1 MIFFRLFCH
10 LSDNVIRRSD
20 KREDVKLHLIMMK
33 IIKSSMNWALVK
45 PPIQKP
51 MKLKQ
56 IWKVLQLKKLL
67 HFHVIFLCDFSS
79 NWQTGLNIHMGIKHA
94 TIEQINGC
102 CEDLDSDTENEEYK
116 SSLHYW
122 KNGLL

>member
-1 MIFFRLFCH
+1 MGAGKA
-10 LSDNVIRRSD
+10 SDSEANEAESITA
-20 KREDVKLHLIMMK
+20 E
-33 IIKSSMNWALVK
+33 
-45 PPIQKP
+45 
-51 MKLKQ
+51 
-56 IWKVLQLKKLL
+56 KVVT
-67 HFHVIFLCDFSS
+67 FCDFSS